1 MKKLTWEEDTEP
13 YALARDDRIRN
24 VAKVIVFIGR
34 TRPTVVVGTREV
46 SLNRFFKIL
55 KRRRFKVVV
64 IKFCLLAAATVA
76 NVINNL
82 LS

>member
-1 MKKLTWEEDTEP
+1 MSNCPILRKWGVKKLTWEEDTEP

-24 VAKVIVFIGR
+24 VAKVIVCIGR

-55 KRRRFKVVV
+55 KTCF
-64 IKFCLLAAATVA
+64 
-76 NVINNL
+76 
-82 LS
+82 